1 MSELEAVL
9 LPLAVCAGRLDDA
22 GGDGPAAAERGGVV
36 QEGGFG
42 LEVAG
47 AFARNLALAAGQAF
61 GGGGLGAD
69 GGGHL
74 GGPAA
79 EDGAGVPGD
88 PAGGVR
94 AGFGVKAP
102 GGVPQVLGDVD
113 EVDDD
118 GDFDVPGGGFGLDA
132 GDLIL
137 VAVGERDPGL
147 AAAGVA
153 AVRLGEY

>member
-1 MSELEAVL
+1 MVAVGAPVFLVQVPVPVAGPVAVGADGAELEDGFGALGAPPRSGDVHAVFDQV
-9 LPLAVCAGRLDDA
+9 AAGAFDDA
-22 GGDGPAAAERGGVV
+22 GGDGPA
-36 QEGGFG
+36 
-42 LEVAG
+42 
-47 AFARNLALAAGQAF
+47 
-61 GGGGLGAD
+61 GGLGAD

-74 GGPAA
+74 GGRAA

-132 GDLIL
+132 GDLVL

-147 AAAGVA
+147 A
-153 AVRLGEY
+153 